1 MTGNEPIR
9 IVVPIAC
16 KGTTANEGRSVH
28 IGGCV
33 RCVHWAGAR
42 RLYAA
47 HKRVQNAQRARRVY
61 ATMHAHVGSPA
72 RTLQVWACETMAFS
86 GAGVVLGLA
95 YFYQKHI
102 CAVQGSRP
110 PGDTLVHA
118 SRALTRTTEP

>member
-95 YFYQKHI
+95 MRIF
-102 CAVQGSRP
+102 
-110 PGDTLVHA
+110 
-118 SRALTRTTEP
+118 TRNTFVPCKAAARLETHLCTPAGL